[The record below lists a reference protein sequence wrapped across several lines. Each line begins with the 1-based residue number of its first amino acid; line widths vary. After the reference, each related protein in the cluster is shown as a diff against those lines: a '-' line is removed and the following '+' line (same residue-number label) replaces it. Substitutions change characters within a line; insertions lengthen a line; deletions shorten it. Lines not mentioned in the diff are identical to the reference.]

1 MSDRSADT
9 LRRSAGGIIV
19 RNRRRRRMHANS
31 GSRFSSFVIF
41 NFNFFV
47 SLDSIPLDWGM
58 QE

>member
-19 RNRRRRRMHANS
+19 RNRRRRRIVA
-31 GSRFSSFVIF
+31 RVFRVSFYFIIL
-41 NFNFFV
+41 FFV